1 MDVNKIMQT
10 DLLDLIFEG
19 RNKEYGAYELRR
31 KYNKRLTFS
40 LLITASLA
48 LLILLG
54 SFIASYAE
62 KNRAKKAEI
71 KEVQLEEIVQEE
83 QKNEPPPPPPPPK
96 PPDPPKVEMAK
107 FTPPKVVKDEE
118 VKEDEK
124 PPEVEK
130 LEDTKI
136 GNVNQEGTKDEGIV
150 APPVEDKGAVIE
162 APKQDDEDK
171 VFQKVEIEAEFPG
184 GGGAWQKFVTR
195 EIERNI
201 DELQDDGRSG
211 TVVVQFIVDKEG
223 QVSEV
228 RALPCGEA
236 GVANCLS
243 SGSKLA
249 EVAVNAI
256 RRGPKWK
263 PAVQNGRNVKAY
275 RRQPVTFQLQEEQ
288 P

>member
-1 MDVNKIMQT
+1 MEVNKILST

-19 RNKEYGAYELRR
+19 RNKEYGAYELRK
-31 KYNKRLTFS
+31 KYNKRLT
-40 LLITASLA
+40 LALVITASLA

-54 SFIASYAE
+54 SFIANVAAD
-62 KNRAKKAEI
+62 RAKGKVEV
-71 KEVQLEEIVQEE
+71 KEVQLAEIKQEE
-83 QKNEPPPPPPPPK
+83 QKNEPPPPPPPPQ

-150 APPVEDKGAVIE
+150 APPVEDKGAVVE

-171 VFQKVEIEAEFPG
+171 VFQKVEIDAEFPG
-184 GGGAWQKFVTR
+184 GTSGWTKYVTR

-201 DELQDDGRSG
+201 DELTDDGKSG
-211 TVVVQFIVDKEG
+211 TTVVLFIVDKEG
-223 QVSEV
+223 AVSDV

-236 GVANCLS
+236 GVPNCLGP
-243 SGSKLA
+243 GSKLA
-249 EVAVNAI
+249 EIAVNAI
-256 RRGPKWK
+256 RKGPKWK

-275 RRQPVTFQLQEEQ
+275 RRQPVTFQLSEE
-288 P
+288 

>member
-1 MDVNKIMQT
+1 
-10 DLLDLIFEG
+10 
-19 RNKEYGAYELRR
+19 
-31 KYNKRLTFS
+31 
-40 LLITASLA
+40 
-48 LLILLG
+48 
-54 SFIASYAE
+54 
-62 KNRAKKAEI
+62 
-71 KEVQLEEIVQEE
+71 
-83 QKNEPPPPPPPPK
+83 
-96 PPDPPKVEMAK
+96 MAK

-136 GNVNQEGTKDEGIV
+136 GTVNQEGTKDEGIV
-150 APPVEDKGAVIE
+150 APPVGDKGGVVE

-184 GGGAWQKFVTR
+184 GNSGWTKFVTR

-211 TVVVQFIVDKEG
+211 TTVIQFIVDKEG

-236 GVANCLS
+236 GVANCL
-243 SGSKLA
+243 GPGTKLS

>member
-1 MDVNKIMQT
+1 MDANKIMST
-10 DLLDLIFEG
+10 DLLDLVFEG

-31 KYNKRLTFS
+31 KYNKRLTTA
-40 LLITASLA
+40 LLVTAGLA
-48 LLILLG
+48 LLLVLG
-54 SFIASYAE
+54 SFIAKTVSN
-62 KNRAKKAEI
+62 NRGKVEV
-71 KEVQLEEIVQEE
+71 KEVQLEEIKQEE

-107 FTPPKVVKDEE
+107 FTPPKVVPDEQ

-136 GNVNQEGTKDEGIV
+136 GTVNQEGAKDEGIV

-171 VFQKVEIEAEFPG
+171 VFQKVEIDAEVPG
-184 GGGAWQKFVTR
+184 GTAGWTKYVTR

-201 DELQDDGRSG
+201 DELQDDGKSG
-211 TVVVQFIVDKEG
+211 TVVVLFIVDKEG
-223 QVSEV
+223 GVSDV
-228 RALPCGEA
+228 KALPCSEA
-236 GVANCLS
+236 GVANCM
-243 SGSKLA
+243 GPGTKLA
-249 EVAVNAI
+249 EIAVNAI

-275 RRQPVTFQLQEEQ
+275 RRQPVTFQLAEE
-288 P
+288 